1 MNFEFSDT
9 ILLITKEKII
19 FAVSPKK
26 SKYFNQIVVLL
37 TLVFQNL
44 EMLLEAMSKPG
55 EDQENFPTIEII
67 AKDSKADSSE
77 QKAMIQNMFKKHAP
91 SAKKVAIFQKNEQN
105 DG

>member
-26 SKYFNQIVVLL
+26 SKYFYPKNVWTHDLS
-37 TLVFQNL
+37 FQNTEL
-44 EMLLEAMSKPG
+44 LLEAMNKP

-67 AKDSKADSSE
+67 AKDSKADVGE
-77 QKAMIQNMFKKHAP
+77 QKTLIANMFKKYAP